1 MVGRNR
7 FHCYFYQM
15 TLKSLWLELEVV
27 ARILPKWLTLMMVV
41 KAYALVTIA
50 STQPLSIIATELLLL
65 VEARFQSMPKML
77 RFATN
82 CRGTIFKIIIML
94 LTERTCVSEKRL
106 GSKLRLCWVGVKSR
120 L

>member
-1 MVGRNR
+1 
-7 FHCYFYQM
+7 M

-94 LTERTCVSEKRL
+94 LTERTCVSEK
-106 GSKLRLCWVGVKSR
+106 SWEVSFDFVGWE
-120 L
+120 